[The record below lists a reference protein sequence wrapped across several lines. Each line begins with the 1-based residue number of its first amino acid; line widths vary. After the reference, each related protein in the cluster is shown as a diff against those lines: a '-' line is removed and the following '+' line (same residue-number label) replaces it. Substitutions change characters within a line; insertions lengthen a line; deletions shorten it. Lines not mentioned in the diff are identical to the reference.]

1 MESGALLGILI
12 FVLVFMAFYGDA
24 VLVISLFTGDAS
36 FLTYEAN
43 LLFVIIAVVADIILL
58 SILFSSKI
66 KSPLTNSAKFAF
78 GGLRRKIFVSSKRN
92 KPCLEDEQ
100 HCLEQLQAL
109 RGKGINKESNRQ
121 QKNLLELF
129 LSIENDEK
137 VSACYNQI
145 LENRKV
151 LTAIDNIELKLLE
164 IANCYKLDG
173 DYEKSKFYYEM
184 ANGNLSKE
192 QREQFETEYKE
203 NQILQQKERS
213 ALKKWVA
220 AIFVVITVVFFVG
233 LGIYSSNAPYRELS
247 RMIEDK
253 SLTSDMLDYNNKNN
267 DDSYYSYLKCKK
279 GYKFIA
285 EEFTKLH
292 KNNDIDT
299 ALWLLCIQP
308 DCIDGSDVCTS
319 ESFSNWIL
327 DYAKNN
333 GTKSQTKGGRDR
345 YEVDGYIITYYYDNI
360 FNISDGVN
368 ENTIEDK
375 IDVAGAEPVQ
385 VIE

>member
-12 FVLVFMAFYGDA
+12 FVLIFMAFYGDA

-43 LLFVIIAVVADIILL
+43 LLFVIIAVIADIILL
-58 SILFSSKI
+58 SILFTSKI

-78 GGLRRKIFVSSKRN
+78 GGLRRKIVLFSRRKKSCIEN
-92 KPCLEDEQ
+92 EQ
-100 HCLEQLQAL
+100 LYLEQLQAL
-109 RGKGINKESNRQ
+109 RDKGINKEKNRQ
-121 QKNLLELF
+121 HKNLLELF
-129 LSIENDEK
+129 IRIENDEK
-137 VSACYNQI
+137 VTACYEQI
-145 LENRKV
+145 LENEKT
-151 LTAIDNIELKLLE
+151 LTVIDDIERKLLE
-164 IANCYKLDG
+164 IANRYKLHG
-173 DYEKSKFYYEM
+173 DYEKSKFYYEI
-184 ANGNLSKE
+184 ANGKLSKE
-192 QREQFETEYKE
+192 ERERFETEYKD
-203 NQILQQKERS
+203 NQILQQKEYS

-220 AIFVVITVVFFVG
+220 ATLAVITVVFLVG

-247 RMIEDK
+247 RMIEEK
-253 SLTSDMLDYNNKNN
+253 SLTSDMLDYSNKNN

-333 GTKSQTKGGRDR
+333 GIKSQTNGGRDR

-360 FNISDGVN
+360 FNISDGEN

-375 IDVAGAEPVQ
+375 IEVAGAEPVQ

>member
-24 VLVISLFTGDAS
+24 VLVISMFTGDAS

-43 LLFVIIAVVADIILL
+43 LLFVIIAVIADIILL
-58 SILFSSKI
+58 SILFTSKI

-78 GGLRRKIFVSSKRN
+78 GGLRRKIGVFSRRKKSCIEN
-92 KPCLEDEQ
+92 EQ
-100 HCLEQLQAL
+100 LYLEQVQAL
-109 RGKGINKESNRQ
+109 RDKGINKEKNRQ

-129 LSIENDEK
+129 IRIENDEK
-137 VSACYNQI
+137 VTACYEQI
-145 LENRKV
+145 LENEKT
-151 LTAIDNIELKLLE
+151 LTVIDDIERKLLE
-164 IANCYKLDG
+164 IANRYKLNG
-173 DYEKSKFYYEM
+173 DYEKSKFYYEI
-184 ANGNLSKE
+184 ANGKLSKE
-192 QREQFETEYKE
+192 ERERFETEYKD
-203 NQILQQKERS
+203 NQILQQKEYN

-220 AIFVVITVVFFVG
+220 ATLAVITVAFLVG
-233 LGIYSSNAPYRELS
+233 LGIYSSNAPYREMS

-253 SLTSDMLDYNNKNN
+253 SLTSDMLDYSNKNN

-292 KNNDIDT
+292 KTNDIDT

-333 GTKSQTKGGRDR
+333 GTKGQTNGGRDR

-360 FNISDGVN
+360 FNISDGEN
-368 ENTIEDK
+368 ENTIEDR
-375 IDVAGAEPVQ
+375 IEVAGAEPVQ